1 MVFSIAHRT
10 VAGFDWDTGNR
21 AKCQQHGV
29 SLGEIEGLF
38 ARTMA
43 VQSDPAAIETRFRAI
58 GRMDEGRHVFLVFT
72 FRTRGDDTLVRPI
85 SARYMH
91 QKEIELY
98 EEKNPD
104 LRDR

>member
-10 VAGFDWDTGNR
+10 VAGFDWDTGDR

-29 SLGEIEGLF
+29 SLGEIEG
-38 ARTMA
+38 
-43 VQSDPAAIETRFRAI
+43 
-58 GRMDEGRHVFLVFT
+58 
-72 FRTRGDDTLVRPI
+72 
-85 SARYMH
+85 ARYMH